1 MAPKKSNAS
10 TSRSAGD
17 SSKGAAGK
25 TKGSR
30 GRNSRSNKAASSSN
44 ATQAECSTVPATEDD
59 NSNQMDVDVEMENA
73 EETAAGVGETGE
85 GRQAELSSSEDEN
98 VEEMAKPETGV
109 NGSGEAKDEENGKE
123 DEDDEDENEN
133 DNDDD
138 DDDGGEGGEGGP
150 AFDDD
155 DGEDE
160 DGYGGMGGY
169 GINLSAM
176 AGYMSGLS
184 TRFRGLLESLRKRTD
199 PSGQLVAL
207 QELAELLSISN
218 EETLAGYFPTDSY
231 VKELI
236 YIMGGPK
243 PPDPAKPKSGNAV
256 QVSDSEEDEE
266 RDEDDD
272 EEMETVPAAQTSTSK
287 AEDEDEEMATAI
299 AVAQAGMEDNGEM
312 MLLAARCLANLME
325 ALPYATH
332 SVVASGAIPVLNSKL
347 MEIQFIDLA
356 EQVLQVS
363 FRARKQN
370 VCALC
375 LSIPDFF
382 FALTPFPFSL
392 QTLEKISTDFP
403 TAIVREGGLSAMLQ
417 FLDFF
422 NLHVQRTAMNAAANC
437 CRRLT
442 AESFPMV
449 RDVLPIIQNVL
460 TYSDQRLVESACRCV
475 VSAVESY
482 RHQPEILEQF
492 LTGGLVNAV
501 NSLLLPSSTS
511 TSAGTAASTTNI
523 SAGTYTNVLK
533 ALGTGAKASP
543 KVAVTMLENNLVE
556 TLYHL
561 LTGSPAPAEDG
572 SGGAGPAGT
581 GASHA
586 NAMEISIDNEGGAE
600 QAAVAVLG
608 ASENGE
614 AGAVVADMAV
624 LQNLAQRPKEQVQE
638 ALSLVA
644 ELLPPLPRDGVF
656 DSRSYSE
663 KAYQKKRSAD
673 KKAAKEKAKSSKAAS
688 TSTAPAEVGNGD
700 VIIKQEVE
708 EDAAESSSKPTT
720 STSSVPITP
729 RTSSANKPERVK
741 SEREIVKEQAQ
752 LKRVEM
758 LKGREGLMKRFTQL
772 VLPTLVEVYAASV
785 ALHVRSKAILG
796 ILKLL
801 SYVEAEPLRE
811 VLNVSGE
818 RDDVSAVRTSRL
830 DSTGSFHSIFT
841 SSPPPSLSTEYPA
854 SWIRRLDSL
863 V

>member
-1 MAPKKSNAS
+1 MLPKKNNAS
-10 TSRSAGD
+10 TSRSNGD
-17 SSKGAAGK
+17 SSKGASASK
-25 TKGSR
+25 AKGARSR
-30 GRNSRSNKAASSSN
+30 NPRQSKASTSSN
-44 ATQAECSTVPATEDD
+44 LAECST
-59 NSNQMDVDVEMENA
+59 
-73 EETAAGVGETGE
+73 ETGE
-85 GRQAELSSSEDEN
+85 DAGEQGGMEIDVEDADEVGEKGEDRESQPEVEGENPEVSSKAIIS
-98 VEEMAKPETGV
+98 A
-109 NGSGEAKDEENGKE
+109 
-123 DEDDEDENEN
+123 DEDDEDDHEDEE
-133 DNDDD
+133 DQDDD
-138 DDDGGEGGEGGP
+138 DEDGEGRQGGQY
-150 AFDDD
+150 DDE

-176 AGYMSGLS
+176 SGYMSGLS
-184 TRFRGLLESLRKRTD
+184 TRFRTLLESLRKRND

-218 EETLAGYFPTDSY
+218 EETLAGYFPTESF
-231 VKELI
+231 VKELV

-243 PPDPAKPKSGNAV
+243 PADPKTVIRATA
-256 QVSDSEEDEE
+256 VSDSEGEGGED
-266 RDEDDD
+266 
-272 EEMETVPAAQTSTSK
+272 
-287 AEDEDEEMATAI
+287 DEDEEMEDLTFAGVAAASKAAEEDEADAAAI
-299 AVAQAGMEDNGEM
+299 AAAQSGMEDNGEM
-312 MLLAARCLANLME
+312 MLLASRCLANLME

-332 SVVASGAIPVLNSKL
+332 SVVSSGAIPVLNSKL

-363 FRARKQN
+363 HSRSTR
-370 VCALC
+370 CETRMYAL
-375 LSIPDFF
+375 LLESQPSDF
-382 FALTPFPFSL
+382 LLLFSDLFL
-392 QTLEKISTDFP
+392 QTLEKISTEFP
-403 TAIVREGGLSAMLQ
+403 TAIVKEGGLTAMLQ

-422 NLHVQRTAMNAAANC
+422 NMHVQRTAMNAAANC

-442 AESFPMV
+442 TEVFPMI

-482 RHQPEILEQF
+482 RHQPEILEQL
-492 LTGGLVNAV
+492 LTGGLVTAV
-501 NSLLLPSSTS
+501 NSLLLPSSSTS
-511 TSAGTAASTTNI
+511 TGSGASTTNI

-581 GASHA
+581 GATHA
-586 NAMEISIDNEGGAE
+586 NSMEIDSQNQGGADN
-600 QAAVAVLG
+600 AAVAVLPV
-608 ASENGE
+608 AEDGE
-614 AGAVVADMAV
+614 TATGAVVADMAV

-656 DSRSYSE
+656 DSRTYSE

-673 KKAAKEKAKSSKAAS
+673 KKAAKEKARSSLAAAS
-688 TSTAPAEVGNGD
+688 AETGEEDISAEVKPEVTDEAAEGSNSRAPA
-700 VIIKQEVE
+700 
-708 EDAAESSSKPTT
+708 AAPRV
-720 STSSVPITP
+720 STSS
-729 RTSSANKPERVK
+729 KPERVK
-741 SEREIVKEQAQ
+741 SERELAKEQAQ

-785 ALHVRSKAILG
+785 ALHVRGKAILG

-811 VLNVSGE
+811 VLHVSI
-818 RDDVSAVRTSRL
+818 D
-830 DSTGSFHSIFT
+830 
-841 SSPPPSLSTEYPA
+841 
-854 SWIRRLDSL
+854 
-863 V
+863 